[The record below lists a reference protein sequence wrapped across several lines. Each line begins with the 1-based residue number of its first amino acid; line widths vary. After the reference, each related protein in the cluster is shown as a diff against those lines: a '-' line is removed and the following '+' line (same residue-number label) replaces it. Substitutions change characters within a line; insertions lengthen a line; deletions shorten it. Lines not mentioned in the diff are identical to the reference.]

1 MAQQLLDAEAMSQ
14 QPQPRTSKQNLGKT
28 QTEGGKE
35 SIDTTSTDNPE
46 SPGTPDL
53 KGGEI

>member
-1 MAQQLLDAEAMSQ
+1 MVAQSLADTGEDVSQ
-14 QPQPRTSKQNLGKT
+14 APKTNKQNLGKT
-28 QTEGGKE
+28 QTEGDKE
-35 SIDTTSTDNPE
+35 SIDTTSTDDPE